1 MTAHS
6 PISSYTLFGETVELG
21 DVLHIETIYQRSQPL
36 EWNLKPHRHDQLH
49 QLLVL
54 TGGKGEADIDGNTH
68 PLTPPCL
75 INVPR
80 GSVHGF
86 RFGDGMPGWVISLTS
101 DLMDHS
107 LPAGDPLRAALE
119 QPAVLPLP
127 TGLKD
132 LTNRMMREYDS
143 NAFGRSQLLR
153 GLALA
158 VLALTA
164 RAISSAAPSPP
175 KTQSSQLFTR
185 FETLVDRSFR
195 RRWPLAAYARELAV
209 SATHLNRITHQ
220 ATGRSASS
228 LIRARTLR
236 EARRLLIYTNLSAAQ
251 IAYELGFADPAHFSR
266 YFAKGTGVPPRKF
279 RQQLADKGKSRTG

>member
-1 MTAHS
+1 MSTPS

-21 DVLHIETIYQRSQPL
+21 DVLHIETIHQRSQPL
-36 EWNLKPHRHDQLH
+36 DWNLKPHRHDRLH

-54 TGGKGEADIDGNTH
+54 TGGEGEAYLDENTH
-68 PLTPPCL
+68 TLTPPCL

-86 RFGDGMPGWVISLTS
+86 RFTHGMPGWVISLTS
-101 DLMDHS
+101 DLMDQS

-127 TGLKD
+127 SGMED
-132 LTNRMMREYDS
+132 LTDRMMQEYDRH
-143 NAFGRSQLLR
+143 AFGRVQLLR

-158 VLALTA
+158 VTALTA
-164 RAISSAAPSPP
+164 RAIDAAAPTAP
-175 KTQSSQLFTR
+175 KTLSSQLFTR

-195 RRWPLAAYARELAV
+195 QRLPLADYARELAV

-220 ATGRSASS
+220 ATGQSASA

-266 YFAKGTGVPPRKF
+266 YFARGTGVPPRKF
-279 RQQLADKGKSRTG
+279 RQQLADKGGSPAG